1 MQVPS
6 VLSRLGRFAGA
17 FKPWVRVIGLAY
29 TGLGGM
35 LALVLVIS
43 VALVPVG
50 PALQQVAEPA
60 RQVIGNVVQ
69 PTSDVVTTFLGG
81 GPAARIDPVAS
92 VVWPSGAS
100 LFADSDGP
108 QAEIAEAPFE
118 EPPPV
123 VAASARRTTVVV
135 AQSPA
140 PEAVDEI
147 VGLEPIEISAPHAVV
162 PVVVVVVPAPTAGL
176 QIASYEAPRALPT
189 LPTPTETA
197 RQIKTRLDV
206 ANQAAIDAAKVAQ
219 ARAKAES
226 DAANNAAIAARKA
239 AATAATPTSAP
250 TQSTTTIT
258 AAKPSAGAT
267 PAPPIAHSKAAAAA
281 ANQAAIDAAKLAQG
295 RARAEANAANQAAQS
310 AKLAAKTTPV
320 PTAQPTPAP
329 ARPTALATPTRAAVE
344 SPPAPV
350 SVDVVDQLIDEASLE
365 NAPFDQAATLSDG
378 TPD

>member
-1 MQVPS
+1 VP
-6 VLSRLGRFAGA
+6 

-60 RQVIGNVVQ
+60 RQVISNVVQ

-81 GPAARIDPVAS
+81 GPAAHVDPVAS
-92 VVWPSGAS
+92 VAWPSGAS
-100 LFADSDGP
+100 LFVDSDSP
-108 QAEIAEAPFE
+108 RVEIADAPFE

-123 VAASARRTTVVV
+123 VAASAPRTAVVV

-140 PEAVDEI
+140 PEVDDEI

-162 PVVVVVVPAPTAGL
+162 PIVVVVPAPTAGL

-206 ANQAAIDAAKVAQ
+206 ANQAAIDAAKAVQ
-219 ARAKAES
+219 ARAKAEA

-239 AATAATPTSAP
+239 AATAATPTTSAP

-258 AAKPSAGAT
+258 AARPSAGAT
-267 PAPPIAHSKAAAAA
+267 PAPIAQSKAAADA

-310 AKLAAKTTPV
+310 ARPAAKTTAMT
-320 PTAQPTPAP
+320 TAQPTRAP
-329 ARPTALATPTRAAVE
+329 ARPTALATPTSAAVE
-344 SPPAPV
+344 SPPAAV
-350 SVDVVDQLIDEASLE
+350 SIGAIEQVDEASLE
-365 NAPFDQAATLSDG
+365 NAPFDQADALSDA
-378 TPD
+378 TPA